1 VNNRVIE
8 NQVDDMGNGMFF
20 PKELYAP
27 EKYSPDGSKVLITLG
42 YYEGASSA
50 IYTPDSNAL
59 VRLSG
64 GEGALI
70 CCDQT
75 QWSADSLSFYSANPA
90 IGMFSSGLWRVD
102 PATGVV
108 TTLISSNYESDVF
121 SYAAKAYLAP
131 DGQLYYFFHSSD
143 QEYNTRVPLQLVRSA
158 ADGVTGR
165 TVINSNTFNVMNEA
179 LWAPDASFVITVDAP
194 VDSVYQ
200 GGVASIAYVDGKPG
214 VKLADFMWQM
224 KWGP

>member
-1 VNNRVIE
+1 MSSLCLSVY
-8 NQVDDMGNGMFF
+8 MGKM
-20 PKELYAP
+20 
-27 EKYSPDGSKVLITLG
+27 
-42 YYEGASSA
+42 
-50 IYTPDSNAL
+50 
-59 VRLSG
+59 
-64 GEGALI
+64 LI

-90 IGMFSSGLWRVD
+90 IGMFNSGLWRVD

-108 TTLISSNYESDVF
+108 TTLISSSYETDVF
-121 SYAAKAYLAP
+121 SYAGKAYLAP

-158 ADGVTGR
+158 ADGVIDR

-179 LWAPDASFVITVDAP
+179 LWAPDASFVIVVDAA

-200 GGVASIAYVDGKPG
+200 GGVASIAYVDGRPG